1 MHTFLGPLEGISLR
15 NSFYCSLKISVIIQF
30 VSLYS
35 LQATDVSNLRDLLN
49 NVKTTN
55 WYHLGLE
62 LGIGSDDL
70 DIIQKHE
77 VEDRLRLMFQKWLQ
91 VSEDHSWRMVCN
103 ALRTIGE
110 NSLAAKLTGK
120 FCA

>member
-1 MHTFLGPLEGISLR
+1 MQTEGLSLR
-15 NSFYCSLKISVIIQF
+15 NSFYCSLKIRVTIQF

>member
-1 MHTFLGPLEGISLR
+1 MQTEGLSLR

-49 NVKTTN
+49 NVKTTK

-62 LGIGSDDL
+62 LGISSDDL

-110 NSLAAKLTGK
+110 NSLAAKLTDK

>member
-1 MHTFLGPLEGISLR
+1 M
-15 NSFYCSLKISVIIQF
+15 
-30 VSLYS
+30 
-35 LQATDVSNLRDLLN
+35 SNLRDLLN
-49 NVKTTN
+49 NVKTTK
-55 WYHLGLE
+55 WYRLGLE
-62 LGIGSDDL
+62 LGISSDEL

-91 VSEDHSWRMVCN
+91 VCEDHSWRMVCN